1 MAARVVVHSLTDA
14 CAALAAAASV
24 GCEVTLTSAAD
35 AGGYAG
41 PAWFKALTE
50 EAMRTVPDA
59 RCDTVPDARCDTVLD
74 CGAAPGIALAA
85 LQLGLKHLRFTGNA
99 EARRHLQAIAVQLDA
114 TIETEDLPALDLRG
128 VRHAEARCRAW
139 LTGKTMTR

>member
-1 MAARVVVHSLTDA
+1 MAARIVVHSLTDA

-50 EAMRTVPDA
+50 EAMR
-59 RCDTVPDARCDTVLD
+59 TVPDARCDTVLD

-139 LTGKTMTR
+139 LTGKTMTRA

>member
-1 MAARVVVHSLTDA
+1 MAARIVVHSLTDA

-24 GCEVTLTSAAD
+24 GCEVTLTSAAA

-50 EAMRTVPDA
+50 EAMR
-59 RCDTVPDARCDTVLD
+59 TVPDARCDTVLD

-139 LTGKTMTR
+139 LTGKTMTRA

>member
-1 MAARVVVHSLTDA
+1 MTARVVVHSLADA
-14 CAALAAAASV
+14 CAALAVAASV

-50 EAMRTVPDA
+50 EAMR
-59 RCDTVPDARCDTVLD
+59 TVPDARCDTVLD

-139 LTGKTMTR
+139 LTGKPMTRA

>member
-1 MAARVVVHSLTDA
+1 MAARFVVHSLADA
-14 CAALAAAASV
+14 CTALAAAASV
-24 GCEVTLTSAAD
+24 GHEVTLTSAAD

-50 EAMRTVPDA
+50 EAMRAVPA
-59 RCDTVPDARCDTVLD
+59 ARCDTVLD

-85 LQLGLKHLRFTGNA
+85 LRLGLKHLRFTGNA
-99 EARRHLQAIAVQLDA
+99 EARRHLQSIAAQLNA
-114 TIETEDLPALDLRG
+114 TIETEELPALDLRN

-139 LTGKTMTR
+139 LTGETMTRA